1 MICFSKQQ
9 VLKMHSDLLVQ
20 TGGLVGLRD
29 EGLLESALAAPFQ
42 TYDAQE
48 LFRSI
53 QEKAARLAYGL
64 IQNHPFIDGNKRI
77 GAHAMLVLLALN
89 GIELTYTQDEL
100 SDIILK
106 IAASTASYEDLLAW
120 ILKHETPEVI

>member
-9 VLKMHSDLLVQ
+9 VLKMHSDLLAR
-20 TGGLVGLRD
+20 TGGLDGLRD

-77 GAHAMLVLLALN
+77 GAHAMLVLLAHN
-89 GIELTYTQDEL
+89 GIELIYTQDEL

-106 IAASTASYEDLLAW
+106 IAASTVSYEDLLAW
-120 ILKHETPEVI
+120 ILKHETPGVI

>member
-9 VLKMHSDLLVQ
+9 LLKMHSDLLAQ
-20 TGGLVGLRD
+20 TGGLDGLRD

-48 LFRSI
+48 LFRGI

-77 GAHAMLVLLALN
+77 GTHAMLVLLALN
-89 GIELTYTQDEL
+89 GIELIYTQDEL

-120 ILKHETPEVI
+120 ILKHESPGVI

>member
-9 VLKMHSDLLVQ
+9 LLKMHSDLLAQ
-20 TGGLVGLRD
+20 TGGLDGLRD

-77 GAHAMLVLLALN
+77 GTHAMLVLLALN
-89 GIELTYTQDEL
+89 GIELIYTQDEL

-120 ILKHETPEVI
+120 ILKHETPGVI

>member
-9 VLKMHSDLLVQ
+9 LLKMHSDLLAQ
-20 TGGLVGLRD
+20 TGGLDGLRD

-77 GAHAMLVLLALN
+77 GTHTMLVLLALN
-89 GIELTYTQDEL
+89 GIELIYTQDEL

-120 ILKHETPEVI
+120 ILKHETPGVI

>member
-9 VLKMHSDLLVQ
+9 LLKMHSDLLAQ
-20 TGGLVGLRD
+20 TGGLDGLRD
-29 EGLLESALAAPFQ
+29 EGLLESAHAAPFQ

-77 GAHAMLVLLALN
+77 GTHAMLVLLALN
-89 GIELTYTQDEL
+89 GIELIYTQDEL

-120 ILKHETPEVI
+120 ILKHETPGVI

>member
-9 VLKMHSDLLVQ
+9 LLKMHSDLLAQ
-20 TGGLVGLRD
+20 TGGLDGLRD

-77 GAHAMLVLLALN
+77 GTHAMLVLLALN
-89 GIELTYTQDEL
+89 GIELIYTQDEL

-120 ILKHETPEVI
+120 ILKHENPGVI

>member
-1 MICFSKQQ
+1 MIFFSKQQ
-9 VLKMHSDLLVQ
+9 VLKMHSALLAQ
-20 TGGLVGLRD
+20 TGGLDGLRD

-64 IQNHPFIDGNKRI
+64 IQNHPFLDGNKRI
-77 GAHAMLVLLALN
+77 GAHTMLVLLSLN
-89 GIELTYTQDEL
+89 GIELTYAQDEL

-106 IAASTASYEDLLAW
+106 VAASAASYEDLLAW
-120 ILKHETPEVI
+120 ILKHENPEVI

>member
-9 VLKMHSDLLVQ
+9 VLKMHSALLAQ
-20 TGGLVGLRD
+20 TGGLDGLRD

-77 GAHAMLVLLALN
+77 GTHAMLVLLALN
-89 GIELTYTQDEL
+89 GIELIYTQDEL

-120 ILKHETPEVI
+120 ILKHETPGVI

>member
-9 VLKMHSDLLVQ
+9 LLKMHSDLLAQ
-20 TGGLVGLRD
+20 TGGLDGLRD

-120 ILKHETPEVI
+120 ILKHKTPEVI

>member
-9 VLKMHSDLLVQ
+9 LLKMHSDLLVQ
-20 TGGLVGLRD
+20 TGGLDGLRD

-77 GAHAMLVLLALN
+77 GTHAMLVLLALN
-89 GIELTYTQDEL
+89 GIELIYTQDEL

-120 ILKHETPEVI
+120 ILKHETPGVI

>member
-9 VLKMHSDLLVQ
+9 LLKMHSDLLAQ
-20 TGGLVGLRD
+20 TGGLDGLRD

-77 GAHAMLVLLALN
+77 GTHAILVLLALN
-89 GIELTYTQDEL
+89 GIELIYTQDEL

-120 ILKHETPEVI
+120 ILKHETPGVI

>member
-9 VLKMHSDLLVQ
+9 LLKMHSDLLAQ
-20 TGGLVGLRD
+20 TGGLDGLRD

-77 GAHAMLVLLALN
+77 GTHAMLVLLALN
-89 GIELTYTQDEL
+89 GIELIYTQDEL

-120 ILKHETPEVI
+120 ILKHETPG

>member
-9 VLKMHSDLLVQ
+9 LLKMHSDLLAQ
-20 TGGLVGLRD
+20 TGGLDGLRD

-77 GAHAMLVLLALN
+77 GTHAMLVLLVLN
-89 GIELTYTQDEL
+89 GIELIYTQDEL

-120 ILKHETPEVI
+120 ILKHETPG

>member
-9 VLKMHSDLLVQ
+9 LLKMHSDLLAQ
-20 TGGLVGLRD
+20 TGGLDGLRN

-77 GAHAMLVLLALN
+77 GTHAMLVLLALN
-89 GIELTYTQDEL
+89 GIELIYTQDEL

-120 ILKHETPEVI
+120 ILKHETPG

>member
-9 VLKMHSDLLVQ
+9 LLKMHSDLLAQ
-20 TGGLVGLRD
+20 TGGLDGLRD

-48 LFRSI
+48 LFRSM

-77 GAHAMLVLLALN
+77 GTHAMLVLLALN
-89 GIELTYTQDEL
+89 GIELIYTQDEL

-120 ILKHETPEVI
+120 ILKHETPGVI

>member
-9 VLKMHSDLLVQ
+9 LLKMHSDLLAQ
-20 TGGLVGLRD
+20 TGGLDGLRD

-42 TYDAQE
+42 TYDVQE

-77 GAHAMLVLLALN
+77 GTHAMLVLLALN
-89 GIELTYTQDEL
+89 GIELIYTQDEL

-120 ILKHETPEVI
+120 ILKHETPGVI

>member
-9 VLKMHSDLLVQ
+9 LLKMHSDLLAQ
-20 TGGLVGLRD
+20 TGGLDGLRD

-77 GAHAMLVLLALN
+77 GTHAMLVLLALN
-89 GIELTYTQDEL
+89 GIELIYTQDEL

-106 IAASTASYEDLLAW
+106 NAASTASYEDLLAW
-120 ILKHETPEVI
+120 ILKHETPGVI

>member
-9 VLKMHSDLLVQ
+9 LLKMHSDLLAQ
-20 TGGLVGLRD
+20 TGGLDGLRD

-77 GAHAMLVLLALN
+77 GTHAMLVLLALN
-89 GIELTYTQDEL
+89 GIERIYTQDEL
-100 SDIILK
+100 CDIILK

-120 ILKHETPEVI
+120 ILKHETPGVI

>member
-9 VLKMHSDLLVQ
+9 LLKMHSDLLAQ
-20 TGGLVGLRD
+20 TGGLDGLRD

-64 IQNHPFIDGNKRI
+64 MQNHPFIDGNKRI
-77 GAHAMLVLLALN
+77 GTHAMLVLLALN
-89 GIELTYTQDEL
+89 GIELIYTQDEL

-120 ILKHETPEVI
+120 ILKHETPGVI

>member
-20 TGGLVGLRD
+20 TGGLDGLRD

>member
-9 VLKMHSDLLVQ
+9 LLKMHSDLLAQ
-20 TGGLVGLRD
+20 TGGLDGLRD

-77 GAHAMLVLLALN
+77 GTHAMLVLLALN
-89 GIELTYTQDEL
+89 GIELIYTQDEL

-120 ILKHETPEVI
+120 ILKHETPGVN

>member
-9 VLKMHSDLLVQ
+9 LLKMHSDLLAQ
-20 TGGLVGLRD
+20 TGGLDGLRD

-77 GAHAMLVLLALN
+77 GTHAMLVLLALN
-89 GIELTYTQDEL
+89 GIELIYTQDEL
-100 SDIILK
+100 SDLILK

-120 ILKHETPEVI
+120 ILKHETPGVN

>member
-1 MICFSKQQ
+1 MIFFSKQQ
-9 VLKMHSDLLVQ
+9 VLKMHSALLAQ
-20 TGGLVGLRD
+20 TGGLDGLRD

-77 GAHAMLVLLALN
+77 GTHAMLVLLALN
-89 GIELTYTQDEL
+89 GIELIYTQDEL

-120 ILKHETPEVI
+120 ILKHETPGVI

>member
-9 VLKMHSDLLVQ
+9 LLKMHSDLLAQ
-20 TGGLVGLRD
+20 TGGLDGLRD
-29 EGLLESALAAPFQ
+29 ERLLESALAAPFQ

-77 GAHAMLVLLALN
+77 GTHAMLVLLALN
-89 GIELTYTQDEL
+89 GIELIYTQDEL

-120 ILKHETPEVI
+120 ILKHETPGVI

>member
-9 VLKMHSDLLVQ
+9 LLKMHSDLLAQ
-20 TGGLVGLRD
+20 TGGLDGLRD

-77 GAHAMLVLLALN
+77 GTHAMLVLLALN
-89 GIELTYTQDEL
+89 GIELIYTQDEL

>member
-1 MICFSKQQ
+1 MIFFSKQQ
-9 VLKMHSDLLVQ
+9 LLKMHSDLLAQ
-20 TGGLVGLRD
+20 TGGLDGLRD

-77 GAHAMLVLLALN
+77 GTHAMLVLLALN
-89 GIELTYTQDEL
+89 GIELIYTQDEL

-120 ILKHETPEVI
+120 ILKHETPGVI

>member
-9 VLKMHSDLLVQ
+9 LLKMHSDLLAQ
-20 TGGLVGLRD
+20 TGGLDGLRD

-77 GAHAMLVLLALN
+77 GTHAMLVLLVLN
-89 GIELTYTQDEL
+89 GIELIYTQDEL

-120 ILKHETPEVI
+120 ILKHETPGVI